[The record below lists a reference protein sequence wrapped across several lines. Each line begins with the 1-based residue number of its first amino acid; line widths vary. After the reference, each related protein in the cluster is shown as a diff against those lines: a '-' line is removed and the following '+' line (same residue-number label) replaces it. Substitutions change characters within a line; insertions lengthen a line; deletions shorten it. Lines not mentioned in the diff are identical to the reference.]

1 MRNSTKTSLWLIVI
15 GLWAT
20 TAMAEEKAKAD
31 NSKVLYEKNTKL
43 DFEEAVVDGQ
53 FQSPDAQ
60 LVDGD
65 KNIAFDS
72 LLEAKKDFKK
82 ELKRSSGAIR

>member
-1 MRNSTKTSLWLIVI
+1 MSNVRTGIVMIVLGALSLVSWAAEPTSAPTK
-15 GLWAT
+15 
-20 TAMAEEKAKAD
+20 
-31 NSKVLYEKNTKL
+31 KVNYEKNTKL

-60 LVDGD
+60 LVDSD
-65 KNIAFDS
+65 RNVYFDS
-72 LLEAKKDFKK
+72 MIEPKKDFRK